1 MKNAAGAI
9 QHEWAGREGKSSLL
23 FLFISIINFRLIFQA
38 ESFAS
43 LSNLLLAVKKRW
55 KNPI

>member
-43 LSNLLLAVKKRW
+43 LSNLLLAVKKR
-55 KNPI
+55 